1 MKPILFGAVLALVWL
16 LFGSP
21 LVTITTVLPVL
32 AEPVTLAFLVGIAA
46 RPHLTR
52 LFRDTTKRVTT

>member
-1 MKPILFGAVLALVWL
+1 VKPILFGAVLALVWL

-32 AEPVTLAFLVGIAA
+32 AEPVTIAFVLGLVV
-46 RPHLTR
+46 RR
-52 LFRDTTKRVTT
+52 LNVRLGHGGGRHE